1 MISLKIMLHTIK
13 FSLIKGIGLISKRK
27 LIEQEGSSEMAFL
40 KLKSELL
47 KTCSKKSLG
56 ILNQMNSTSL
66 SQQALDIVED
76 CEKNH
81 IQIIPY
87 WHDYFPENL
96 NYCVDAPLI
105 IYIKGNKNPNDYQ
118 LISLVGTRNC
128 SEYGLK
134 ECEKILE
141 FLKPYRVGIVSGLAY
156 GIDIFAHK
164 LSNKFNIANYAVL
177 GSGLNKVYP
186 KNHINES
193 YLIEKNGMIISE
205 YLPSTSPLSYNFP
218 KRNRIIAGMSKCT
231 IVVES
236 RIKGGAMITARLAN
250 EYNREVFAVPGNNQ
264 QVNSSGTN
272 LLIQNLQANI
282 LNNPEQI
289 LELLNIDK
297 KINSNINCQKQKLN
311 IEEQIVY
318 DIIFNNKELSTNEIQ
333 LKSGIKTSILNAL
346 LINLEIKQYINLKFG
361 NFYEIKF

>member
-1 MISLKIMLHTIK
+1 MLHTIK

-27 LIEQEGSSEMAFL
+27 LIDQEGSSEMAFL
-40 KLKSELL
+40 KLRSELL
-47 KTCSKKSLG
+47 KTHSKKSLR
-56 ILNQMNSTSL
+56 ILKQMNSKSL
-66 SQQALDIVED
+66 SQQALEIMEN
-76 CEKNH
+76 CEKNY

-87 WHDYFPENL
+87 WHDYFPKNL
-96 NYCVDAPLI
+96 NHCVDAPLV
-105 IYIKGNKNPNDYQ
+105 IYVKGCKNPNDYQ

-128 SEYGLK
+128 SEYGLR

-141 FLKPYRVGIVSGLAY
+141 FLKCYSIGIVSGLAY
-156 GIDIFAHK
+156 GIDIFTHK

-177 GSGLNKVYP
+177 GSGLNKIYP

-193 YLIEKNGMIISE
+193 YLVEKNGMIISE
-205 YLPSTSPLSYNFP
+205 YLPYTSPLSYNFP

-272 LLIQNLQANI
+272 LLIQNHQANI

-289 LELLNIDK
+289 IEFLNIDEK
-297 KINSNINCQKQKLN
+297 ELNSNVNFQIPKQKLN
-311 IEEQIVY
+311 NEEQRIY
-318 DIIFNNKELSTNEIQ
+318 EIIFENKELSNNEIQ
-333 LKSGIKTSILNAL
+333 LKSGMKTSILNAT
-346 LINLEIKQYINLKFG
+346 LINLEIKQCIELKFG
-361 NFYEIKF
+361 NFYRIKF

>member
-1 MISLKIMLHTIK
+1 M
-13 FSLIKGIGLISKRK
+13 
-27 LIEQEGSSEMAFL
+27 
-40 KLKSELL
+40 
-47 KTCSKKSLG
+47 
-56 ILNQMNSTSL
+56 
-66 SQQALDIVED
+66 
-76 CEKNH
+76 
-81 IQIIPY
+81 
-87 WHDYFPENL
+87 
-96 NYCVDAPLI
+96 
-105 IYIKGNKNPNDYQ
+105 
-118 LISLVGTRNC
+118 
-128 SEYGLK
+128 
-134 ECEKILE
+134 
-141 FLKPYRVGIVSGLAY
+141 SGLAY

-177 GSGLNKVYP
+177 GSGLDKVYP

-205 YLPSTSPLSYNFP
+205 YLPYTSPLSYNFP

-264 QVNSSGTN
+264 QVNSCGTN
-272 LLIQNLQANI
+272 LLIQNHQANI

-289 LELLNIDK
+289 LEFLNIDK
-297 KINSNINCQKQKLN
+297 QINSNINYQKQKLN

-318 DIIFNNKELSTNEIQ
+318 DIIFKNKELSANEIQ
-333 LKSGIKTSILNAL
+333 IKSGIKTSILNAL
-346 LINLEIKQYINLKFG
+346 LINLEIKQYIKLRFG